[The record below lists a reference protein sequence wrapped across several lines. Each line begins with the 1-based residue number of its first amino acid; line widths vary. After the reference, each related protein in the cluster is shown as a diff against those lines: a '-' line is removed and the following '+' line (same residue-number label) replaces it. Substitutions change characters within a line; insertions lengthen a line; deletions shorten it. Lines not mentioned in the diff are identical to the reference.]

1 MIISDYMTKVG
12 QQSVKASAELKSL
25 STKAKDNLLLSI
37 AENIRNEKDKIIT
50 ANNEDLNLAK
60 KNKMPKA
67 MLNRLMLDS
76 DRIEGIAKSV
86 EEIVKLPDPI
96 GKNLYETER
105 PNGLIINRISVPLG
119 VIGII
124 YESRPNVTVDASVL
138 CIKAGNVVIL
148 RGGSESFNSNACL
161 TSVIQSALIKNN
173 LDKDIVQCVE
183 TTDRAAVD
191 YMLAEMSDTIDV
203 IIPRGGKGLVKKVQD
218 KAKVPVI
225 GHLEGI
231 CHIYVNKSA
240 NLNTAIQVIHNAKLR
255 RTEIC
260 GAAETLLI
268 DREYAKDNLDK
279 IITNLYEGG
288 CEIRGDIFSKEIDS
302 RILLADE
309 KDWSTEYLDAIISIK
324 LVENIDEAIDHIA
337 KYGSGHTESIIAENK
352 DVADKFLSLVDSAIV
367 MHNASTQFADG
378 GEFGLGAEIGI
389 STGRLHARGP
399 VGLEGLTT
407 YKYIVKAVSYTHLTL
422 PTTPYV

>member
-50 ANNEDLNLAK
+50 ANQKDLNLAQ

-67 MLNRLMLDS
+67 MLNRLMLDN
-76 DRIEGIAKSV
+76 DRIESIAKSV

-367 MHNASTQFADG
+367 MHNTSTQFADG

-407 YKYIVKAVSYTHLTL
+407 YKYIVKGNGQIR
-422 PTTPYV
+422 P

>member
-161 TSVIQSALIKNN
+161 TSVIQSALTKNN

-191 YMLAEMSDTIDV
+191 YMLAEMGDTIDV

-218 KAKVPVI
+218 TAKIPVI

-268 DREYAKDNLDK
+268 DREYAKDNLGK
-279 IITNLYEGG
+279 IITNLNEGG

-407 YKYIVKAVSYTHLTL
+407 YKYIVKGNGQIR
-422 PTTPYV
+422 P

>member
-12 QQSVKASAELKSL
+12 QQSVKASTVLKSL
-25 STKAKDNLLLSI
+25 STKTKDNLLLSI

-50 ANNEDLNLAK
+50 ANQKDLNLAQ

-67 MLNRLMLDS
+67 MLNRLMLDN
-76 DRIEGIAKSV
+76 DRIESIAKSV

-191 YMLAEMSDTIDV
+191 YMLAEMGDTIDV

-218 KAKVPVI
+218 TAKIPVI

-268 DREYAKDNLDK
+268 DREYAKDNLGK
-279 IITNLYEGG
+279 IITNLNEGG

-324 LVENIDEAIDHIA
+324 LVDNIDEAIDHIT

-367 MHNASTQFADG
+367 MHNTSTQFADG

-407 YKYIVKAVSYTHLTL
+407 YKYIVKGNGQIR
-422 PTTPYV
+422 P

>member
-25 STKAKDNLLLSI
+25 STKTKDNLLLSI

-407 YKYIVKAVSYTHLTL
+407 YKYIVKGNGQIR
-422 PTTPYV
+422 P

>member
-1 MIISDYMTKVG
+1 MTKVG
-12 QQSVKASAELKSL
+12 QQSVKASTVLKSL
-25 STKAKDNLLLSI
+25 STKTKDNLLLSI

-50 ANNEDLNLAK
+50 ANQKDLNLAQ

-67 MLNRLMLDS
+67 MLNRLMLDN
-76 DRIEGIAKSV
+76 DRIESIAKSV

-138 CIKAGNVVIL
+138 CIKAGNVAIL

-191 YMLAEMSDTIDV
+191 YMLAEMGDTIDV

-218 KAKVPVI
+218 TAKIPVI

-260 GAAETLLI
+260 GATETLLI
-268 DREYAKDNLDK
+268 DREYAKDNLGK
-279 IITNLYEGG
+279 IITNLNEGG

-324 LVENIDEAIDHIA
+324 LVDNIDEAIDHIT

-367 MHNASTQFADG
+367 MHNTSTQFADG

-407 YKYIVKAVSYTHLTL
+407 YKYIVKGNGQIR
-422 PTTPYV
+422 P

>member
-86 EEIVKLPDPI
+86 EAIVKLPDPI

-161 TSVIQSALIKNN
+161 TSIIQSALIKNN

-218 KAKVPVI
+218 TAKIPVI

-268 DREYAKDNLDK
+268 DREYAKDNLGK

-324 LVENIDEAIDHIA
+324 LVDNIDEAIDHIT

-407 YKYIVKAVSYTHLTL
+407 YKYIVKGNGQIR
-422 PTTPYV
+422 P

>member
-25 STKAKDNLLLSI
+25 STRAKDNLLLSI

-407 YKYIVKAVSYTHLTL
+407 YKYIVKGNGQIR
-422 PTTPYV
+422 P

>member
-12 QQSVKASAELKSL
+12 QQSVKASTALKSL
-25 STKAKDNLLLSI
+25 STKTKDNLLLSI

-50 ANNEDLNLAK
+50 ANQKDLNLAQ

-67 MLNRLMLDS
+67 MLNRLMLDN
-76 DRIEGIAKSV
+76 DRIESIAKSV

-138 CIKAGNVVIL
+138 CIKAGNVAIL

-191 YMLAEMSDTIDV
+191 YMLAEMGDTIDV

-218 KAKVPVI
+218 TAKIPVI

-268 DREYAKDNLDK
+268 DREYAKDNLGK
-279 IITNLYEGG
+279 IITNLNEGG

-324 LVENIDEAIDHIA
+324 LVDNIDEAIDHIT

-367 MHNASTQFADG
+367 MHNTSTQFADG

-407 YKYIVKAVSYTHLTL
+407 YKYIVKGNGQIR
-422 PTTPYV
+422 P

>member
-1 MIISDYMTKVG
+1 M
-12 QQSVKASAELKSL
+12 
-25 STKAKDNLLLSI
+25 
-37 AENIRNEKDKIIT
+37 
-50 ANNEDLNLAK
+50 
-60 KNKMPKA
+60 
-67 MLNRLMLDS
+67 
-76 DRIEGIAKSV
+76 
-86 EEIVKLPDPI
+86 
-96 GKNLYETER
+96 
-105 PNGLIINRISVPLG
+105 PLG

-138 CIKAGNVVIL
+138 CIKAGNVAIL

-191 YMLAEMSDTIDV
+191 YMLAEMGDTIDV

-218 KAKVPVI
+218 TAKIPVI

-268 DREYAKDNLDK
+268 DREYAKDNLGK
-279 IITNLYEGG
+279 IITNLNEGG

-407 YKYIVKAVSYTHLTL
+407 YKYIVKGNGQIR
-422 PTTPYV
+422 P

>member
-50 ANNEDLNLAK
+50 ANQKDLNLAQ

-67 MLNRLMLDS
+67 MLNRLMLDN
-76 DRIEGIAKSV
+76 DRIESIAKSV

-138 CIKAGNVVIL
+138 CIKAGNVAIL

-191 YMLAEMSDTIDV
+191 YMLAEMGDTIDV

-218 KAKVPVI
+218 TAKIPVI

-268 DREYAKDNLDK
+268 DREYAKDNLGK
-279 IITNLYEGG
+279 IITNLNEGG

-324 LVENIDEAIDHIA
+324 LVDNIDEAIDHIT

-367 MHNASTQFADG
+367 MHNTSTQFADG

-407 YKYIVKAVSYTHLTL
+407 YKYIVKGNGQIR
-422 PTTPYV
+422 P

>member
-67 MLNRLMLDS
+67 MLNRLMLES

-138 CIKAGNVVIL
+138 CIKAGNVAIL

-324 LVENIDEAIDHIA
+324 LVDNIDEAIDHIT

-367 MHNASTQFADG
+367 MHNTSTQFADG

-407 YKYIVKAVSYTHLTL
+407 YKYIVKGNGQIR
-422 PTTPYV
+422 P

>member
-324 LVENIDEAIDHIA
+324 LVKNIDEAIDHIA

-407 YKYIVKAVSYTHLTL
+407 YKYIVKGNGQIR
-422 PTTPYV
+422 P

>member
-37 AENIRNEKDKIIT
+37 AENIRNERDKIIT
-50 ANNEDLNLAK
+50 ANQEDLNLAK

-67 MLNRLMLDS
+67 MLNRLMLDN
-76 DRIEGIAKSV
+76 DRIESIAKSV

-138 CIKAGNVVIL
+138 CIKAGNVAIL

-231 CHIYVNKSA
+231 CHIYVNESA

-268 DREYAKDNLDK
+268 DREYAKDNLGK
-279 IITNLYEGG
+279 IITNLNEGG

-324 LVENIDEAIDHIA
+324 LVDNIDEAIDHIT

-367 MHNASTQFADG
+367 MHNTSTQFADG

-407 YKYIVKAVSYTHLTL
+407 YKYIVKGNGQIR
-422 PTTPYV
+422 P

>member
-1 MIISDYMTKVG
+1 M
-12 QQSVKASAELKSL
+12 
-25 STKAKDNLLLSI
+25 
-37 AENIRNEKDKIIT
+37 
-50 ANNEDLNLAK
+50 
-60 KNKMPKA
+60 
-67 MLNRLMLDS
+67 
-76 DRIEGIAKSV
+76 
-86 EEIVKLPDPI
+86 
-96 GKNLYETER
+96 
-105 PNGLIINRISVPLG
+105 
-119 VIGII
+119 
-124 YESRPNVTVDASVL
+124 L

-407 YKYIVKAVSYTHLTL
+407 YKYIVKGNGQIR
-422 PTTPYV
+422 P

>member
-12 QQSVKASAELKSL
+12 QQSVKASTVLKSL
-25 STKAKDNLLLSI
+25 STKTKDNLLLSI

-50 ANNEDLNLAK
+50 ANQKDLNLAQ

-67 MLNRLMLDS
+67 MLNRLMLDN
-76 DRIEGIAKSV
+76 DRIESIAKSV

-183 TTDRAAVD
+183 TIDRAAVD

-324 LVENIDEAIDHIA
+324 LVDNIDEAIDHIT

-407 YKYIVKAVSYTHLTL
+407 YKYIVKGNGQIR
-422 PTTPYV
+422 P

>member
-12 QQSVKASAELKSL
+12 QQSVKASTVLKSL

-138 CIKAGNVVIL
+138 CIKAGNVAIL

-218 KAKVPVI
+218 TAKIPVI

-288 CEIRGDIFSKEIDS
+288 CEIKGDIFSKEIDS

-407 YKYIVKAVSYTHLTL
+407 YKYIVKGNGQIR
-422 PTTPYV
+422 P

>member
-12 QQSVKASAELKSL
+12 QQSVKASTVLKSL
-25 STKAKDNLLLSI
+25 STKTKDNLLLSI

-50 ANNEDLNLAK
+50 ANQKDLNLAQ

-67 MLNRLMLDS
+67 MLNRLMLDN
-76 DRIEGIAKSV
+76 DRIESIAKSV

-138 CIKAGNVVIL
+138 CIKAGNVAIL

-268 DREYAKDNLDK
+268 DREYAKDNLGK
-279 IITNLYEGG
+279 IITNLNEGG

-324 LVENIDEAIDHIA
+324 LVDNIDEAIDHIT

-367 MHNASTQFADG
+367 MHNTSTQFADG

-407 YKYIVKAVSYTHLTL
+407 YKYIVKGNGQIR
-422 PTTPYV
+422 P

>member
-1 MIISDYMTKVG
+1 MTKVG
-12 QQSVKASAELKSL
+12 QQSVKASTVLKSL
-25 STKAKDNLLLSI
+25 STKTKDNLLLSI

-407 YKYIVKAVSYTHLTL
+407 YKYIVKGNGQIR
-422 PTTPYV
+422 P

>member
-1 MIISDYMTKVG
+1 
-12 QQSVKASAELKSL
+12 
-25 STKAKDNLLLSI
+25 
-37 AENIRNEKDKIIT
+37 
-50 ANNEDLNLAK
+50 
-60 KNKMPKA
+60 
-67 MLNRLMLDS
+67 
-76 DRIEGIAKSV
+76 
-86 EEIVKLPDPI
+86 
-96 GKNLYETER
+96 
-105 PNGLIINRISVPLG
+105 LG

-231 CHIYVNKSA
+231 CHIYVNESA

-407 YKYIVKAVSYTHLTL
+407 YKYIVKGNGQIR
-422 PTTPYV
+422 P

>member
-12 QQSVKASAELKSL
+12 QQSVKASTVLKSL
-25 STKAKDNLLLSI
+25 STKTKDNLLLSI

-50 ANNEDLNLAK
+50 ANQKDLNLAQ

-67 MLNRLMLDS
+67 MLNRLMLDN
-76 DRIEGIAKSV
+76 DRIESIAKSV

-138 CIKAGNVVIL
+138 CIKAGNVAIL

-191 YMLAEMSDTIDV
+191 YMLAEMGDTIDV

-218 KAKVPVI
+218 TAKIPVI

-324 LVENIDEAIDHIA
+324 LVDNIDEAIDHIT

-367 MHNASTQFADG
+367 MHNTSTQFADG

-407 YKYIVKAVSYTHLTL
+407 YKYIVKGNGQIR
-422 PTTPYV
+422 P

>member
-407 YKYIVKAVSYTHLTL
+407 YKYIVKGNGHIR
-422 PTTPYV
+422 P

>member
-96 GKNLYETER
+96 GKNLYETVR

-161 TSVIQSALIKNN
+161 TNVIQSALIKNN
-173 LDKDIVQCVE
+173 LDKDIVQCIE

-231 CHIYVNKSA
+231 CHIYVNESA

-260 GAAETLLI
+260 GAAETLLV

-279 IITNLYEGG
+279 IITSLYEGS

-324 LVENIDEAIDHIA
+324 LVNNIDEAIDHIT

-407 YKYIVKAVSYTHLTL
+407 YKYIVKGNGQIR
-422 PTTPYV
+422 P

>member
-1 MIISDYMTKVG
+1 M
-12 QQSVKASAELKSL
+12 
-25 STKAKDNLLLSI
+25 
-37 AENIRNEKDKIIT
+37 
-50 ANNEDLNLAK
+50 
-60 KNKMPKA
+60 
-67 MLNRLMLDS
+67 
-76 DRIEGIAKSV
+76 
-86 EEIVKLPDPI
+86 
-96 GKNLYETER
+96 
-105 PNGLIINRISVPLG
+105 PLG

-138 CIKAGNVVIL
+138 CIKAGNVAIL

-191 YMLAEMSDTIDV
+191 YMLAEMGDTIDV

-218 KAKVPVI
+218 TAKIPVI

-268 DREYAKDNLDK
+268 DREYAKDNLGK
-279 IITNLYEGG
+279 IITNLNEGG

-367 MHNASTQFADG
+367 MHNTSTQFADG

-407 YKYIVKAVSYTHLTL
+407 YKYIVKGNGQIR
-422 PTTPYV
+422 P

>member
-337 KYGSGHTESIIAENK
+337 KYGSCLLYTSPSPR
-352 DVADKFLSLVDSAIV
+352 D
-367 MHNASTQFADG
+367 
-378 GEFGLGAEIGI
+378 
-389 STGRLHARGP
+389 RG
-399 VGLEGLTT
+399 
-407 YKYIVKAVSYTHLTL
+407 
-422 PTTPYV
+422 

>member
-12 QQSVKASAELKSL
+12 QQSVKASAVLKSL
-25 STKAKDNLLLSI
+25 STKTKDNLLLSI

-161 TSVIQSALIKNN
+161 TNVIQSALIKNN
-173 LDKDIVQCVE
+173 LDKDIVQCIE

-191 YMLAEMSDTIDV
+191 YMLAEMGDTIDV

-231 CHIYVNKSA
+231 CHIYVNESA

-407 YKYIVKAVSYTHLTL
+407 YKYIVRGNGQIR
-422 PTTPYV
+422 P

>member
-302 RILLADE
+302 RILLVDE

-407 YKYIVKAVSYTHLTL
+407 YKYIVKGNGQIR
-422 PTTPYV
+422 P

>member
-324 LVENIDEAIDHIA
+324 LVDNIDEAIDHIT

-407 YKYIVKAVSYTHLTL
+407 YKYIVKGNGQIR
-422 PTTPYV
+422 P

>member
-50 ANNEDLNLAK
+50 ANQEDLNLAK

-407 YKYIVKAVSYTHLTL
+407 YKYIVKGNGQIR
-422 PTTPYV
+422 P

>member
-138 CIKAGNVVIL
+138 CIKAGNVAIL

-324 LVENIDEAIDHIA
+324 LVDNIDEAIDHIT

-407 YKYIVKAVSYTHLTL
+407 YKYIVKGNGQIR
-422 PTTPYV
+422 P